1 MLRQRDIEQKEQNRE
16 RYVYKKEYEIFVVQ
30 KRYLEKEEELLEE
43 EEKAIVYLK
52 EIAVE
57 ETNYKRRREKVI
69 RSRRF

>member
-57 ETNYKRRREKVI
+57 ETNDKRRREKVI